1 MALELDLRWRPVD
14 GVGLEHC
21 HVRETDYGIR
31 IRSTLIGERE
41 GLELGL
47 TYDLELA
54 PDWTFRALFI
64 DRTDGPTLDLAIE
77 NGVWLIDGEPAD
89 ELAGC
94 VDIDIS
100 GTPLTNTLPIR
111 RVAPETGVPTRFLM
125 AWIPLDT
132 LEPFAHAQI
141 YTKLDDTHYRYQ
153 SADGSGFEQVLT
165 VDGNGFV
172 VDYPTLF
179 QRL

>member
-21 HVRETDYGIR
+21 HVRETADGIR
-31 IRSTLIGERE
+31 IRSALIGERE
-41 GLELGL
+41 GLEFGL
-47 TYDLELA
+47 SYDIELA
-54 PDWTFRALFI
+54 PDWTFRSVFI
-64 DRTDGPTLDLAIE
+64 DRADGPTLDLAIE
-77 NGVWLIDGEPAD
+77 NGVWLIDGERAD

-111 RVAPETGVPTRFLM
+111 RVPLAVGQPQRFTM

-132 LEPFAHAQI
+132 LEPFANDQI
-141 YTKLDDTHYRYQ
+141 YTRLDETRFRYQ
-153 SADGSGFEQVLT
+153 SADGSFEQVLT
-165 VDGNGFV
+165 VDKHGFV

-179 QRL
+179 ARA